1 MLESK
6 TKIINALLEHPALW
20 QAAQCSGTSP
30 TTHTLSP
37 AIVSSGF
44 KVLDNLLS
52 QGGWPLG
59 QLIECLGPQPCH
71 GGLDLFFPAIR
82 KRLTTVSNAPVILVA
97 PPHAPY
103 LEGWQQYIEAST
115 PLWCVSTQT
124 FDERLWAVE
133 QILNSNSASVVIL
146 WLYPESKKRSARTV
160 KVAQL
165 RRLQLAARRS
175 DSLVIVMRNQ
185 QAQQQ
190 PSPAPLRIAL
200 QPAAAAR
207 QTVLS
212 VKIIKQAGKW
222 GGQRINIPW
231 HSRLQ
236 HPPLPVEQWPVH
248 RSSRQ
253 DSTTTDYRSPAQL
266 PELPGATTKWS

>member
-1 MLESK
+1 MLEDK
-6 TKIINALLEHPALW
+6 TKIIDALLEHPALW
-20 QAAQCSGTSP
+20 QAAHCSGTSP
-30 TTHTLSP
+30 TANTLSP

-44 KVLDNLLS
+44 KGLDKLLS
-52 QGGWPLG
+52 RGGWPLG

-71 GGLDLFFPAIR
+71 GELDLFFPAIR
-82 KRLTTVSNAPVILVA
+82 KRLAAVNNAPVILIA
-97 PPHAPY
+97 PPYTPY
-103 LEGWQQYIEAST
+103 LEGWQQYIEPST
-115 PLWCVSTQT
+115 PLWCVSTNT
-124 FDERLWAVE
+124 FDERLWAAE

-146 WLYPESKKRSARTV
+146 WLHPETKKRSAHTV

-175 DSLVIVMRNQ
+175 DSLVIVMRNK

-200 QPAAAAR
+200 HPSAAAR

-212 VKIIKQAGKW
+212 VNIIKQAGKW
-222 GGQRINIPW
+222 GGQCINIPW

-236 HPPLPVEQWPVH
+236 HPPLPIEQWPVH
-248 RSSRQ
+248 KTSRQ
-253 DSTTTDYRSPAQL
+253 HGATTDYRSPLQL
-266 PELPGATTKWS
+266 PELPGTTTKWS